1 MECRRSGKR
10 RMIYCDAYTHLRIIM
25 TQENTEFTHCSLL
38 RRLAAIFY
46 DSILLAAVLF
56 FASLVATP
64 LLGETP
70 SVMAL
75 LFFRLYLVLVSF
87 AFFAWFW
94 SHGGQTLGMRAWR
107 IHLRNRMPGP
117 VSLWQL
123 MLRFIVAT
131 SSWLFFGLGFL
142 WSLVDKEKLTWHD
155 RFSMTELVVAPKESK

>member
-1 MECRRSGKR
+1 MSQE
-10 RMIYCDAYTHLRIIM
+10 YTELP
-25 TQENTEFTHCSLL
+25 HCGLL
-38 RRLAAIFY
+38 RRLAAILY
-46 DSILLAAVLF
+46 DTILLAAVLF

-64 LLGETP
+64 LLGEAP
-70 SVMAL
+70 SVTAL

-107 IHLRNRMPGP
+107 IRLRNRMPGQ

-142 WSLVDKEKLTWHD
+142 WSLFDKEKLTWHD
-155 RFSMTELVVAPKESK
+155 RFSMTELVVLPKAKK